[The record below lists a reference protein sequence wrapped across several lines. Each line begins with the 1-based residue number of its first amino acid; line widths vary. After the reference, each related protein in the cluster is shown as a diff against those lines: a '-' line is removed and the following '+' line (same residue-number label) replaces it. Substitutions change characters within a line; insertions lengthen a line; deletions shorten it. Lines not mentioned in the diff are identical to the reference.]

1 LQGEFLQKPHTNWHA
16 YRRVPASF
24 MPRSWQ
30 EWVLDRGSLTKRLQ
44 QASHGDFYVR
54 VNRQTIS
61 LPSLSERRALKLGLG
76 RHALVREV
84 ELVCHDE
91 VWVRARSVIPLA
103 TLSGEE
109 RQLRSL
115 GTKPLGAFLFAS
127 RSMKR
132 EQLEI
137 SRYANVAGASFAR
150 RSIFKLHDKPLLVV
164 EHFCNSVICEP

>member
-1 LQGEFLQKPHTNWHA
+1 MHKPHSNWHA

-24 MPRSWQ
+24 MPRHWQ
-30 EWVLDRGSLTKRLQ
+30 KWVLDRGSLTKRLQ
-44 QASHGDFYVR
+44 HASNDDFYVR
-54 VNRQTIS
+54 VKKQSITR
-61 LPSLSERRALKLGLG
+61 PSLSERKVLKLALG
-76 RHALVREV
+76 RQALIREV

-91 VWVRARSVIPLA
+91 VWVRARSVIPLS

-115 GTKPLGAFLFAS
+115 GNKPLGAFLFAS

-137 SRYANVAGASFAR
+137 SRYIDSSGASFAR
-150 RSIFKLHDKPLLVV
+150 RSVFRLHKKPLLVV
-164 EHFCNSVICEP
+164 EHFCNAVIGAR

>member
-1 LQGEFLQKPHTNWHA
+1 MHKPHSNWHA

-24 MPRSWQ
+24 MPRQWQ

-44 QASHGDFYVR
+44 HASNGDFYVR
-54 VNRQTIS
+54 VQKQCIA
-61 LPSLSERRALKLGLG
+61 LPSLSERKALKLAIG
-76 RHALVREV
+76 RQALIREV
-84 ELVCHDE
+84 ELVCHGA
-91 VWVRARSVIPLA
+91 VWVRARSVIPLS

-115 GTKPLGAFLFAS
+115 GDKPLGAFLFAS

-137 SRYANVAGASFAR
+137 SRYIDNTGASFAR
-150 RSIFKLHDKPLLVV
+150 RSVFKLHGKPLLVV
-164 EHFCNSVICEP
+164 EHFCNAVIGAR